1 MSMLSSLLERIA
13 VAVERQSS
21 SLERLADRLAPQP
34 GDIVGTPYIRE
45 RLGCTSAW
53 ITQLIK
59 DGKIPNQCIVEG
71 TGNGKPWKFYRRQI
85 DDWIKTR

>member
-1 MSMLSSLLERIA
+1 MSKTTALLEKL
-13 VAVERQSS
+13 VAAIERQSY
-21 SLERLADRLAPQP
+21 SLERVADRLAPQP

-53 ITQLIK
+53 ITQLVK
-59 DGKIPNQCIVEG
+59 DGKIPCQCIVDG

-85 DDWIKTR
+85 DEWIRTR